1 MKPQDS
7 KAAAIVI
14 GANGAIGGA
23 ALERIVQE
31 HSIDTVFDISRKAR
45 PTHDTS
51 HKKIVWLES
60 DSSEASISKI
70 CQHIQRKAHTVTHI
84 VIATGKL
91 HDREQSISPEKR
103 IDSLNSQALRDIFN
117 VNTFVPMLW
126 LSGLSDLL
134 QRGQRTAICVL
145 SARVGSIED
154 NRLGGWYSYRAS
166 KAALTMMLKTL
177 SIEFKKRFPLVKIIA
192 FHPGT
197 TDSKLSKPFH
207 ANVAPQKLFTPAFVA
222 EQLWEQMNHAQ
233 PDGSLSF
240 RDWQHKDI
248 PW

>member
-1 MKPQDS
+1 MNLHDT

-23 ALERIVQE
+23 VLQRIVQDQ
-31 HSIDTVFDISRKAR
+31 SIDTVFAISRKAR
-45 PTHDTS
+45 PSSETS
-51 HKKIVWLES
+51 DKKIVWLES

-70 CQHIQRKAHTVTHI
+70 FQHIQRKEHAVTRI

-91 HDREQSISPEKR
+91 HDREQSIFPEKR
-103 IDSLNSQALRDIFN
+103 IDSLNSQALRDVFN
-117 VNTFVPMLW
+117 VNTFIPILW

-134 QRGQRTAICVL
+134 QRGQRTVICVL

-154 NRLGGWYSYRAS
+154 NHLGGWYSYRGS

-177 SIEFKKRFPLVKIIA
+177 SIEFKKRFPLVKLIA

-197 TDSKLSKPFH
+197 TDSQLSKPFQ
-207 ANVAPQKLFTPAFVA
+207 ASVAPQKLFTPAFVA

-233 PDGSLSF
+233 SDGSLSF
-240 RDWQHKDI
+240 KDWQHKDI

>member
-1 MKPQDS
+1 MNPPLA

-23 ALERIVQE
+23 ALQRIVKD
-31 HSIDTVFDISRKAR
+31 HNIDTVFAISRKAR
-45 PTHDTS
+45 PSSETS
-51 HKKIVWLES
+51 DKKIVWLES

-70 CQHIQRKAHTVTHI
+70 CQHIQRKEHTVTHV

-91 HDREQSISPEKR
+91 HDREQSILPEKR
-103 IDSLNSQALRDIFN
+103 IDSLNAQALRDVFS
-117 VNTFVPMLW
+117 VNTFVPLLW

-134 QRGQRTAICVL
+134 DRRQRTVICVL

-154 NRLGGWYSYRAS
+154 NHLGGWYSYRGS

-177 SIEFKKRFPLVKIIA
+177 AIEFKKRYPLVKLIA

-197 TDSKLSKPFH
+197 TDSQLSKPFQ
-207 ANVAPQKLFTPAFVA
+207 ASVAPQKLFTPTFVA
-222 EQLWEQMNHAQ
+222 EQLWSLMNSA
-233 PDGSLSF
+233 PSDGSLSYK
-240 RDWQHKDI
+240 DWQHKDI